1 MSAKDTKMIPP
12 DDSGGGEGVLGC
24 GLEVGVEVG
33 GGCQVDRGGMEK
45 VASSPDSAIDLTED
59 AKVEAETKAEDLV
72 SELLD
77 ELLGEVTQMRR
88 RRKKKRAR
96 FTDSEKWGLMK
107 VMAMARSKVV
117 MQKYKLDL
125 ICRIAAWLG
134 GSESLRETATTG
146 TAGVSTLSLQQ
157 VTIRLFLAS
166 SIYGGDQQTTCFQ
179 NEMVW
184 PFILRPRGFNTIFYQ
199 PNWVNLHR
207 AMFNDGEHFSK
218 NPSILK
224 CFLGISMFC
233 LEFRL

>member
-33 GGCQVDRGGMEK
+33 GGSEVGCQVDRGGMEK

-107 VMAMARSKVV
+107 VMAMARSKVF
-117 MQKYKLDL
+117 MQKN
-125 ICRIAAWLG
+125 RFVG
-134 GSESLRETATTG
+134 
-146 TAGVSTLSLQQ
+146 
-157 VTIRLFLAS
+157 
-166 SIYGGDQQTTCFQ
+166 
-179 NEMVW
+179 
-184 PFILRPRGFNTIFYQ
+184 LRPGWVEANPCEKLRRRG
-199 PNWVNLHR
+199 R
-207 AMFNDGEHFSK
+207 
-218 NPSILK
+218 
-224 CFLGISMFC
+224 LGFQLCRSN
-233 LEFRL
+233 R

>member
-33 GGCQVDRGGMEK
+33 GGGSEVGCQVDRGGMEK

-107 VMAMARSKVV
+107 VMAMARSKVF
-117 MQKYKLDL
+117 MQKN
-125 ICRIAAWLG
+125 RFVG
-134 GSESLRETATTG
+134 
-146 TAGVSTLSLQQ
+146 
-157 VTIRLFLAS
+157 
-166 SIYGGDQQTTCFQ
+166 
-179 NEMVW
+179 
-184 PFILRPRGFNTIFYQ
+184 LRPGWVEANPCEKLRRRG
-199 PNWVNLHR
+199 R
-207 AMFNDGEHFSK
+207 
-218 NPSILK
+218 
-224 CFLGISMFC
+224 LGFQLCRSN
-233 LEFRL
+233 R

>member
-33 GGCQVDRGGMEK
+33 GGSEVGCQVDRGGMEK

-107 VMAMARSKVV
+107 VKAMMGRLKVV
-117 MQKYKLDL
+117 TQNINLV
-125 ICRIAAWLG
+125 
-134 GSESLRETATTG
+134 SF
-146 TAGVSTLSLQQ
+146 AG
-157 VTIRLFLAS
+157 
-166 SIYGGDQQTTCFQ
+166 
-179 NEMVW
+179 
-184 PFILRPRGFNTIFYQ
+184 LRPGWVEANPCEKLRRRRWMGFQ
-199 PNWVNLHR
+199 
-207 AMFNDGEHFSK
+207 
-218 NPSILK
+218 
-224 CFLGISMFC
+224 FC
-233 LEFRL
+233 RSNR